1 MAITSTSKPDAQ
13 DTAAYAASQPLFDSI
28 RDAISQLDQQR
39 RNLASA
45 RDIVQQLHVKV
56 PAEHLDGNGLK
67 DGDYTNSLAEAW
79 KTATESFTRIFEQLC
94 SITGSD
100 PATGKEAET
109 SYAGFQALL
118 KSAEAA
124 KRVATGH
131 VSQDVGKRGKRK
143 SETEEQDEGS
153 MEITPRKKA
162 RSTPPESPK
171 LAAASVPASS
181 KRAVPGPGDGQEA
194 PRKRQRTAVE
204 QKQEPEAAINGN
216 SSTKRQR
223 RRQSVREKQKHPNQ
237 PSAKEN
243 APITDGAQE
252 ARVQYED
259 VSAEVDA
266 RLKAKEDAKKAK
278 KEAKKR
284 KRDSLGS
291 GIVEAEA
298 GAENEALAARDRKL
312 KEKPAKKRSKSESG
326 EPVRVDAVT
335 EASEKAK
342 GKRHGETGEAE
353 GRKKRK
359 KAK

>member
-13 DTAAYAASQPLFDSI
+13 DTAAYAASQPLFDAI
-28 RDAISQLDQQR
+28 RDAISQLDEQK
-39 RNLASA
+39 RNLAGA
-45 RDIVQQLHVKV
+45 RDVVQQLHVKV
-56 PAEHLDGNGLK
+56 PAEHLDNNALK
-67 DGDYTNSLAEAW
+67 ATNYTESLVQAW

-94 SITGSD
+94 TITGPE
-100 PATGKEAET
+100 PATGKKADNSYPGFQKLLSSAQAAKKVASNHSPPAVVKQVKRKAET
-109 SYAGFQALL
+109 DG
-118 KSAEAA
+118 
-124 KRVATGH
+124 
-131 VSQDVGKRGKRK
+131 
-143 SETEEQDEGS
+143 QDEGS

-171 LAAASVPASS
+171 PAAVSAPASS
-181 KRAVPGPGDGQEA
+181 KRAVPSPGDGQDA
-194 PRKRQRTAVE
+194 PRKRQRIAVE
-204 QKQEPEAAINGN
+204 QKQEPGAAVNGN
-216 SSTKRQR
+216 NSTKRQR
-223 RRQSVREKQKHPNQ
+223 RRQSISAKKRHPSQ
-237 PSAKEN
+237 TSAKEEVPATN
-243 APITDGAQE
+243 GAHEPQ
-252 ARVQYED
+252 VQYED

-326 EPVRVDAVT
+326 EAVRVGAAT
-335 EASEKAK
+335 EAGMKANR
-342 GKRHGETGEAE
+342 KRQADTGEAE